1 MDDALLFAYYLSRR
15 NADALE
21 KLGYNRFKQAF
32 DELVE
37 RKINNYTD

>member
-21 KLGYNRFKQAF
+21 RLGYNRFKQAF